1 MNSYEQ
7 AAWQALEESMVYYRN
22 KPVGTI
28 AACDDGRNT
37 LNYDQVFTR
46 DFAVSAIAFMCRGD
60 YDIVRNFLLVMVELQ
75 QTERH
80 MDCFY
85 PGKGMMPAS
94 FKIVQ
99 DSAGERLLG
108 DFGEHAIGRVT
119 PIDSGFWWIYVLYA
133 YTRASGD
140 TGFAQREDVQHAMR
154 LILDLCLPS
163 RHEMLPTLLVPDG
176 AFMIDRRLGVYGH
189 PLEIQS
195 LLHFAL
201 RASVFLLDDGS
212 ESSMVNAAMDREKH
226 LAYHLRT
233 YYWLDFERLNHIYR
247 YRVEEFGENVVNQFN
262 IYPSDIP
269 PWIFDWMPATGG
281 YFAGNLGPGRMDYR
295 FFTQGNLLAI
305 MAGLADVRQAQLL
318 MQFYETNWED
328 LMGTTPVKLVFPA
341 LEGRDW
347 QIVTGS
353 DPKNSA
359 WSYHNGGNWP
369 FLIWLFVAAALK
381 CDRRDLA
388 ERALALT
395 EAHVLNDNWPEYYD
409 GRYGRLVGK
418 EAKLQQTWSIAS
430 YLAATSLM
438 ANPNALA
445 ALTFDTVSKTAA
457 CDA

>member
-1 MNSYEQ
+1 
-7 AAWQALEESMVYYRN
+7 
-22 KPVGTI
+22 
-28 AACDDGRNT
+28 
-37 LNYDQVFTR
+37 
-46 DFAVSAIAFMCRGD
+46 
-60 YDIVRNFLLVMVELQ
+60 
-75 QTERH
+75 
-80 MDCFY
+80 
-85 PGKGMMPAS
+85 
-94 FKIVQ
+94 
-99 DSAGERLLG
+99 
-108 DFGEHAIGRVT
+108 
-119 PIDSGFWWIYVLYA
+119 
-133 YTRASGD
+133 
-140 TGFAQREDVQHAMR
+140 
-154 LILDLCLPS
+154 
-163 RHEMLPTLLVPDG
+163 
-176 AFMIDRRLGVYGH
+176 
-189 PLEIQS
+189 
-195 LLHFAL
+195 
-201 RASVFLLDDGS
+201 
-212 ESSMVNAAMDREKH
+212 
-226 LAYHLRT
+226 
-233 YYWLDFERLNHIYR
+233 
-247 YRVEEFGENVVNQFN
+247 
-262 IYPSDIP
+262 
-269 PWIFDWMPATGG
+269 
-281 YFAGNLGPGRMDYR
+281 
-295 FFTQGNLLAI
+295 